1 MTAAIDDMV
10 RAIDGTVGA
19 MLAGAVRTGVDGHP
33 NQQARRSLKS
43 LDEALRARG
52 TPVASDVL
60 QAAARAA
67 AGKRLANRLSGV
79 VWSSSRLR

>member
-33 NQQARRSLKS
+33 NQHARRVLKN
-43 LDEALRARG
+43 LDEALRARAGSDGTSTKTRTG
-52 TPVASDVL
+52 TPTDTATRIL
-60 QAAARAA
+60 M
-67 AGKRLANRLSGV
+67 GKRRAVGRL
-79 VWSSSRLR
+79 